1 MSPQSAQRTLRALIA
16 SAAFGLGSFTPI
28 DAQVTPPEPIADTEP
43 ASPDVRG
50 HWLGVITAG
59 AQSLRLGL
67 SIHADDSQSLT
78 AQFRQIDPKPT
89 QRTVSSIAFDGATLR
104 FSLTTPSVTYSGTF
118 ERDPDRLE
126 GKWTQ
131 RGVDYPL
138 VFERV
143 GALPGTKR
151 PQEPDRPLP
160 YLEEQVRIEP
170 APGVVLAGTLTK
182 PSQPGKHPAVVLIS
196 GSGAQDRDESAFG
209 HRPFLVLADMFTRRG
224 FVVLRLDDR
233 GVGGSS
239 GDVYQSTLTD
249 LAGDAVAAVAFLTN
263 HPDIDAS
270 RISVVG
276 HSEGGLVAA
285 LAAARSP
292 HVTRVAM
299 LATPLVPTREL
310 RAAQTL
316 SIGRSMG
323 ASDAAIE
330 AIREFNRRA
339 FDAAEAGLSEQAL
352 NSELTQAGRTLLA
365 SIPEAER
372 PHYATLTQQ
381 LVATATGYAT
391 PWFRSLLA
399 LDPGATLKSV
409 RCPALVVL
417 GAKDVQ
423 VDAEPSRRAAEA
435 SLREEFRAASRV
447 VVVPGLN
454 HMLQSART
462 GALSE
467 YVLIDETIATP
478 VFEQL
483 AGWLTFSK

>member
-1 MSPQSAQRTLRALIA
+1 MIPPTARRTLHVLVA
-16 SAAFGLGSFTPI
+16 SAALGLGAFTPV
-28 DAQVTPPEPIADTEP
+28 DAQANPPEPIADAEP

-59 AQSLRLGL
+59 AQSVRLGL
-67 SIHADDSQSLT
+67 SIHADDGQPLA
-78 AQFRQIDPKPT
+78 AQFRQIDPT
-89 QRTVSSIAFDGATLR
+89 VTERTVSSIAFDGTTIR
-104 FSLTTPSVTYSGTF
+104 FALTTPSVTYSGTF
-118 ERDPDRLE
+118 QRDPDRLE
-126 GKWTQ
+126 GTWTQ
-131 RGVDYPL
+131 RGINYPL

-143 GALPGTKR
+143 AALPGTTR

-182 PSQPGKHPAVVLIS
+182 PSDPAKHPAVVLLS

-209 HRPFLVLADMFTRRG
+209 HRPFLVLADMLTRRG
-224 FVVLRLDDR
+224 FAVLRLDDR
-233 GVGGSS
+233 GIGGST
-239 GDVYQSTLTD
+239 GDVYQATLTD
-249 LAGDAVAAVAFLTN
+249 LAGDAVAAVEFLAR
-263 HPDIDAS
+263 HPDIDAA
-270 RISVVG
+270 RISIAG

-292 HVTRVAM
+292 HVSRVAM
-299 LATPLVPTREL
+299 LATPLVPVREL

-316 SIGRSMG
+316 SIGRSMS
-323 ASDAAIE
+323 ASDAVIE

-339 FDAAEAGLSEQAL
+339 FDAAEAGLSGQAL
-352 NSELTQAGRTLLA
+352 NSELTQAGRSLLA

-372 PHYATLTQQ
+372 PHYAPLAQQ
-381 LVATATGYAT
+381 LVATAAGYST

-399 LDPGATLKSV
+399 LDPGATLNSV
-409 RCPALVVL
+409 RCPVLVVL

-435 SLREEFRAASRV
+435 SLYDEARAASRV
-447 VVVPGLN
+447 VVMPAMN

-467 YVLIDETIATP
+467 YVLIDETISP
-478 VFEQL
+478 VVLDTL
-483 AGWLTFSK
+483 AEWLTPSK